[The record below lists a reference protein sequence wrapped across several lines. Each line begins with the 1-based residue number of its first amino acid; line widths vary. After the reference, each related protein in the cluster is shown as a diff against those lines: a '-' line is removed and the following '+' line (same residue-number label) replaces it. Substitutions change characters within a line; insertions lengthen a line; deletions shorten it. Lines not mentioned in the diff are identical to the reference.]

1 MTRGVVT
8 RQTPGGSRPLWA
20 LVVLAA
26 FALHAA
32 HKLEHGLLG
41 EMLWACHVASLSI
54 GLGILFHRTSLVAV
68 GTLFHVAVGVPAYVL
83 DVIVLRTT
91 TFTSVLIHTLPP
103 LAGLAVLRRDG
114 PWPRWT
120 PVAAASLYLALIPL
134 SRWLTEPALNVN
146 LAFSPWPPLAGFAVS
161 PWLTWLGN
169 GIGMAVV
176 LPLFDGW
183 LRRWSARHRAE
194 GVTLD

>member
-1 MTRGVVT
+1 MTR
-8 RQTPGGSRPLWA
+8 QPSEGSRPLWA
-20 LVVLAA
+20 VVVLAA

-32 HKLEHGLLG
+32 HKLEHGLLA

-54 GLGILFHRTSLVAV
+54 GLGILLRRIWLVAV
-68 GTLFHVAVGVPAYVL
+68 GTLFHVAVGIPAYVL
-83 DVIVLRTT
+83 DVIVLGTT

-103 LAGLAVLRRDG
+103 LAGLVVLRRDG

-120 PVAAASLYLALIPL
+120 PLAAASLYLALIPL

-146 LAFSPWPPLAGFAVS
+146 LAFRPWPPLAGLAMS

-169 GIGMAVV
+169 AVGMAVV

-183 LRRWSARHRAE
+183 LRRWSARYRVE
-194 GVTLD
+194 GAAFD